1 MKIRIGVGNVPERG
15 AQRDDPDLAGL
26 VTDLEAHGVDSVW
39 LSDLVSAPGVV
50 DPLVG
55 VAYAA
60 GRTERLKL
68 GMSVL
73 ILPGRNP
80 AVLAAQLAS
89 LAALAPRRVL
99 PVFGVRPARPADRTV
114 FPVPDGQRAAVF
126 EEALYV
132 VRALLTQPLVT
143 HHGRFF
149 HLDEA
154 SVAPLPA
161 KPLDLWLSG
170 RVPAALDRIGR
181 LGDGWLGSNITPAE
195 AEVCRARIIS
205 AADHADRTIEE
216 DHYGTYLTI
225 VQDDADEHAVDT
237 LLARLHQDRPDAADP
252 RTLLCWGWDDAREHL
267 RRFTDA
273 GLSKF
278 VVRPAGPVTSRR
290 AFLEAFTTELTPL
303 ENG

>member
-1 MKIRIGVGNVPERG
+1 MKIRIGVGNVPERATPPG
-15 AQRDDPDLAGL
+15 NPDLTRL
-26 VTDLEAHGVDSVW
+26 VAELETHGVDSVW
-39 LSDLVSAPGVV
+39 FSDLVSAPGVV
-50 DPLVG
+50 DPLVA

-68 GMSVL
+68 GMSVVV
-73 ILPGRNP
+73 LPGRNP
-80 AVLAAQLAS
+80 AVLAAQLAG

-114 FPVPDGQRAAVF
+114 FPVPDGRRSEVF
-126 EEALYV
+126 EEALGV
-132 VRALLTQPLVT
+132 VRALLTGPVVT

-154 SVAPLPA
+154 SVAPLPTR
-161 KPLDLWLSG
+161 PLDLWLSG
-170 RVPAALDRIGR
+170 RVPAALDRVGR
-181 LGDGWLGSNITPAE
+181 LGDGWLGSTITPAE
-195 AEVCRARIIS
+195 AEACRARIVR
-205 AADHADRTIEE
+205 AADHAARTIDE

-225 VQDDADEHAVDT
+225 VQDDADEQAVDA
-237 LLARLHQDRPDAADP
+237 LLARLRQDRPDVADP
-252 RTLLCWGWDDAREHL
+252 RTLLCWGWADARDQL

-290 AFLEAFTTELTPL
+290 AFVEAFATELLPL
-303 ENG
+303 ENR